1 VSLINRSEILIVDEI
16 EAVQPV
22 EVTWQLHTPVE
33 VEISD
38 RTAWLTQNGDK
49 LRMGV
54 LQPEEAI
61 LEVQE
66 VQIPPP
72 QNLVK
77 DIRKIKARLK
87 I

>member
-1 VSLINRSEILIVDEI
+1 
-16 EAVQPV
+16 
-22 EVTWQLHTPVE
+22 
-33 VEISD
+33 
-38 RTAWLTQNGDK
+38 
-49 LRMGV
+49 MGV

-87 I
+87 T